1 MRRLLIVLALTT
13 ACTSGTDAPD
23 VTTGWRAGAASR
35 SVLPT
40 VGGSHAYADPGVMPL
55 DIDATSPGLFV
66 DTFDQGPIQVGNG
79 NPDAHWVR
87 DDLRVRTLALQRAGD
102 PRIVVVV
109 TTDLYMMF
117 APDVMELRLRVHAAL
132 PDVVRD
138 HVLVLVAATHNH
150 HGPDTAFHVNPA
162 WYDLMLDQTRDAVRD
177 AVDRLEPATL
187 RAAEGTHYFGA
198 SDLSGIR
205 VYDPTLGVLQARA
218 PDGRVI
224 ATLVQWANHP
234 ESTLNWS
241 PPRAHIAEHCVTLG
255 WSGAQCDARGRYFTA
270 DFPGALARTLGPR
283 LGGEVLYVNGA
294 IGAMASPLGVPV
306 WEVDERAP
314 VGNGYTPPDL
324 ARPPGGEGTDFAVRN
339 FRKAFLIGD
348 QLGRAAE
355 ALLSDATPLAPTRFD
370 ARTEPFVT
378 RMSNIGFR
386 KLAVVDTAT
395 GRARLGFM
403 PGPLYTCA
411 DGPSPSREACTD
423 DGKATEEDPVVGVI
437 RRGTHTESAV
447 TLLEVGDLSLLF
459 LPGEVPGELV
469 IGLPA
474 EVKTHPERWQD
485 EAPAR
490 HVSPAALEIP
500 GYVKR
505 LMPGRLRWVAG
516 LGNDELGY
524 ILPLANYRVKCV
536 ADQIVEP
543 GACAKLQAAG
553 VIEFV
558 DGVAGSTC
566 KAIADRGSGNADRG
580 SGNAADRGSGIADR
594 EAGHADRGAG
604 HADRGARIGGRA
616 AVETGPGGA
625 PHEAVVAS
633 CRYGQ
638 VLGQA
643 AGHYEE
649 TNSVGWDAAQD
660 MFDAVARLT
669 GSRDT
674 TQVNPEFAGHWHQH
688 PGQ

>member
-1 MRRLLIVLALTT
+1 MTLLILLLLLLAGCST
-13 ACTSGTDAPD
+13 GTDAPD
-23 VTTGWRAGAASR
+23 VSTGWRAGAGSR

-40 VGGSHAYADPGVMPL
+40 VDGAHAYVDPGVLPL

-66 DTFDQGPIQVGNG
+66 ETFDQGPIHVGNG
-79 NPDAHWVR
+79 SPDAHWVR
-87 DDLRVRTLALQRAGD
+87 DDLRVRALALQRDGD

-117 APDVMELRLRVHAAL
+117 APDVQELRDRVRAAL
-132 PDVVRD
+132 PEAVRD
-138 HVLVLVAATHNH
+138 HVSVLVAATHNH

-162 WYDLMLDQTRDAVRD
+162 WYDLMLNQTRDAVRD
-177 AVDRLEPATL
+177 AVDRLEPAAL

-198 SDLSGIR
+198 SDLNGIR

-241 PPRAHIAEHCVTLG
+241 PPREHIAEHCTTLG
-255 WSGAQCDARGRYFTA
+255 WSGEACDAEGRYLTA

-283 LGGEVLYVNGA
+283 IGGEVLYVNGA
-294 IGAMASPLGVPV
+294 IGAMASPLGVPA

-314 VGNGYTPPDL
+314 VGNGYTPPES

-339 FRKAFLIGD
+339 FRKAFQIGD

-355 ALLSDATPLAPTRFD
+355 ALLRDATPLAPSRFD
-370 ARTEPFVT
+370 TRTERFIT

-386 KLAVVDTAT
+386 KLAVVDPAT
-395 GRARLGFM
+395 GRARIGYM
-403 PGPLYTCA
+403 PGALYTCA
-411 DGPSPSREACTD
+411 DGPSPTREACTD
-423 DGKATEEDPVVGVI
+423 DGKATEEDAVVGVI
-437 RRGTHTESAV
+437 RKGTHTESAV

-469 IGLPA
+469 IGLPS
-474 EVKTHPERWQD
+474 EVKSHPERWQD

-524 ILPLANYRVKCV
+524 ILPLADYRVKCV
-536 ADQIVEP
+536 ADQLGGP
-543 GACAKLQAAG
+543 GACAKLHAAG

-566 KAIADRGSGNADRG
+566 KGIADRESGIADRESG
-580 SGNAADRGSGIADR
+580 SADRGSGIDADP
-594 EAGHADRGAG
+594 
-604 HADRGARIGGRA
+604 ARPSSARA
-616 AVETGPGGA
+616 V
-625 PHEAVVAS
+625 HEAVLAS

-638 VLGQA
+638 ALGEV

-660 MFDAVARLT
+660 MFDAVSRLT
-669 GSRDT
+669 GSRDA
-674 TQVNPEFAGHWHQH
+674 TQVNPEFAGHWHGK
-688 PGQ
+688 PGR